1 MGGEYNGEPRS
12 QREQFY
18 PDKLYAI
25 PNPDPPTDAAQIISE
40 ISARFLDLK
49 EVNRR
54 FPIRLINQLSRV
66 WKISPV
72 LFWVTFEIL
81 AANRKGGNSLAQIA
95 LEQFVS
101 KQAIHQER
109 NRELQALARVMPE
122 VAQMIETILKR
133 RKI

>member
-1 MGGEYNGEPRS
+1 MDEYSDEPRS
-12 QREQFY
+12 DREEFY
-18 PDKLYAI
+18 PDKLYLI
-25 PNPDPPTDAAQIISE
+25 TNPVPPSEESQIVSE

-54 FPIRLINQLSRV
+54 RPIKLLYQLSKI
-66 WKISPV
+66 WKISPA

-81 AANRKGGNSLAQIA
+81 AANRKGGNSLTQIA
-95 LEQFVS
+95 VEEYVT

-109 NRELQALARVMPE
+109 DRELNSLAQVMPG

-133 RKI
+133 KKG